1 MWCSKCKT
9 ELDKCMC
16 EDIEERLEQS
26 GATYKSCKKCKKHYQ
41 RCKCDQPE
49 WTVKGMGPMN
59 N

>member
-1 MWCSKCKT
+1 MDQCT
-9 ELDKCMC
+9 C

-26 GATYKSCKKCKKHYQ
+26 GAAYKFCKKCKKHYQ